1 MVSSEQVSHFSV
13 TSRLKSLDPFLAH
26 LSRRLI
32 GELIVYPCSG
42 VRLSSFTISK
52 IFFSETAGPIV
63 LILYIHHLQVR
74 GKNNCVFC
82 FDRIRTLVAMATYAS
97 HRLIMEKSENC
108 QFLLS
113 CWRYLNFVLQKC
125 LLSSPLRFTDVTFVL
140 ILHFDWLQGPHIGQN
155 FEKHS
160 KIFFSETVKGM
171 KPILCIHVPDSGHYI
186 ICVF

>member
-1 MVSSEQVSHFSV
+1 MRTFMEK
-13 TSRLKSLDPFLAH
+13 TFLAH

-42 VRLSSFTISK
+42 VRPSVRRLSSSTISK

-63 LILYIHHLQVR
+63 LILHIHHLQVG

-113 CWRYLNFVLQKC
+113 CWRYLNFVFAEM
-125 LLSSPLRFTDVTFVL
+125 FT
-140 ILHFDWLQGPHIGQN
+140 
-155 FEKHS
+155 E
-160 KIFFSETVKGM
+160 
-171 KPILCIHVPDSGHYI
+171 
-186 ICVF
+186 

>member
-1 MVSSEQVSHFSV
+1 MKNLHI
-13 TSRLKSLDPFLAH
+13 RLKIGLLLAH

-42 VRLSSFTISK
+42 VRPSSVRRPSVVRPSVRPSSTISK
-52 IFFSETAGPIV
+52 IFFSEAAGPIV
-63 LILYIHHLQVR
+63 LILHIHHLQVG

-113 CWRYLNFVLQKC
+113 CWRFLNFV
-125 LLSSPLRFTDVTFVL
+125 FAEMF
-140 ILHFDWLQGPHIGQN
+140 I
-155 FEKHS
+155 E
-160 KIFFSETVKGM
+160 
-171 KPILCIHVPDSGHYI
+171 
-186 ICVF
+186 